1 MIEFIKNNYAT
12 VVICAALFLLT
23 ASLIQVIKY
32 EMKLSV
38 SKIVK
43 IICLALLWPI
53 ALLCILAFAIV
64 ATGGGICDFIQKLF
78 ENPKKEKNIIIVD
91 AEIDPSDLQQSVQD
105 LLKKIQEEEE
115 KKDDD
120 KS

>member
-1 MIEFIKNNYAT
+1 MIEFVKNNYAA
-12 VVICAALFLLT
+12 VVICVALFLLT
-23 ASLIQVIKY
+23 ASLIQIIKY
-32 EMKLSV
+32 EIKLSIL
-38 SKIVK
+38 KIVK

-53 ALLCILAFAIV
+53 ALLCIFAFAIV

-91 AEIDPSDLQQSVQD
+91 AEIDPDDLQQSVQD
-105 LLKKIQEEEE
+105 LLKKIQEE